1 MGADE
6 VFSSLRALCNLLM
19 QVLGNLDFFFCRV
32 HVN

>member
-6 VFSSLRALCNLLM
+6 VFSSLRPLCNLLM
-19 QVLGNLDFFFCRV
+19 QVLGNLDFFLV